1 MKKIFTIICLII
13 AMVVAM
19 SSCKKME
26 SPVEYATV
34 TFGYQMVESNSMVAT
49 KSISRTDI
57 LELINSS
64 LPTTFSVVLTDKV
77 NGTKYTVNIGTP
89 ITLPLGEYTT
99 TYERNGVY
107 VAGVTPT
114 FIINDNSI
122 KISKDVTSYTLNAEY
137 TQTIGKTDNDKI
149 NTPKDEI
156 KRRSFGMD
164 MSKMRKMLFSIYK
177 HVFIL

>member
-89 ITLPLGEYTT
+89 IT
-99 TYERNGVY
+99 R
-107 VAGVTPT
+107 
-114 FIINDNSI
+114 
-122 KISKDVTSYTLNAEY
+122 
-137 TQTIGKTDNDKI
+137 
-149 NTPKDEI
+149 
-156 KRRSFGMD
+156 
-164 MSKMRKMLFSIYK
+164 IYYN
-177 HVFIL
+177 I